1 MRNPRPET
9 LMLVR
14 DLSSAELR
22 ARLRNRGVP
31 EDYVQHFIARRAD
44 GRVATDVALILEGH
58 ADG

>member
-1 MRNPRPET
+1 
-9 LMLVR
+9 MLVR